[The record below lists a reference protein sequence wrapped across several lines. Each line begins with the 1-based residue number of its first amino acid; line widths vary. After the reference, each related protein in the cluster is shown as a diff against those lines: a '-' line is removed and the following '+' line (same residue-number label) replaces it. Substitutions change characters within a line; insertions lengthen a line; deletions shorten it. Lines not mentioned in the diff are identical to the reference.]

1 MKYLFLLTITPV
13 QDFISHARKL
23 KDLYG
28 GSHILSEMSRV
39 GIEYAQN
46 KGAVVI
52 FPKKVE
58 GTNSYPNRFLIEIS
72 FESEENLKAFANG
85 VSSEI
90 LSYFRNLNRTKSLIV
105 SEHIENFFQIY
116 WSASEYNGDYEEAYN
131 KVEKRLAGVKNSR
144 FFTQFGEVGRK
155 CSICGDRNIA
165 VYRDKHHKNPKKR
178 MKFYIEKQRDNL
190 LLIRDNLLQ
199 NGEGLCGVC
208 YMKRISKVKSF
219 DSTAD
224 IAIMNIPLEIREKQ
238 NYLHNDSQL
247 FYEENLNQSY
257 FDRNG
262 VDYDL
267 NTCLDEFKKF
277 KKEIKEFKQ
286 TSYYAV
292 VMFDGDDMGKWLSG
306 QKLDDRSK
314 LREFH
319 QDISLNLATF
329 AKKAKE
335 ILQEPKGMT
344 VYAGGEDFLGFVNIN
359 NLFEVIKGLNSEF
372 RKLIGQPLKE
382 QYNITNNFTFSAGVV
397 IAHYKTPLGT
407 VLNEARKSEKKAKK
421 NSDKDS
427 VCLTVL
433 KRSGEIR
440 ETVLKFDDFFELEYI
455 IEQLNENFSDK
466 FISNLEKEFL
476 LMYNKEAKD
485 EEKNRINSLIF
496 VELERLL
503 NRSVKNDKAKKN
515 IEKIKDAIEKTY
527 SIEFRNFIDGLY
539 ICRFINKEIR

>member
-39 GIEYAQN
+39 GVEYAQN
-46 KGAVVI
+46 RGAVVI

-72 FESEENLKAFANG
+72 FESEEKLKAFANG

-105 SEHIENFFQIY
+105 SEHVENFFQIY
-116 WSASEYNGDYEEAYN
+116 WSASEYNGEYKEAYN
-131 KVEKRLAGVKNSR
+131 KVEKRLAGAKNSR
-144 FFTQFGEVGRK
+144 FFTQLGEVGRK
-155 CSICGDRNIA
+155 CSICGERNIA
-165 VYRDKHHKNPKKR
+165 VYKEP
-178 MKFYIEKQRDNL
+178 MKFYIKQILIKAKKSDNL
-190 LLIRDNLLQ
+190 Q
-199 NGEGLCGVC
+199 HGEGLCGVC
-208 YMKRISKVKSF
+208 YTKRVATKVRFESVSDIS
-219 DSTAD
+219 
-224 IAIMNIPLEIREKQ
+224 IMNIPLDIRERY
-238 NYLHNDSQL
+238 NYLQNDSQL
-247 FYEENLNQSY
+247 FYEENL
-257 FDRNG
+257 
-262 VDYDL
+262 L
-267 NTCLDEFKKF
+267 NDNYLIKNDINYPLDKCQMELQKF
-277 KKEIKEFKQ
+277 QQEIRGNYKQ

-306 QKLDDRSK
+306 QKLNDMSK
-314 LREFH
+314 LKEFH
-319 QDISLNLATF
+319 EDISLNLATF

-359 NLFEVIKGLNSEF
+359 SLFEVIKDLNSEF
-372 RKLIGQPLKE
+372 TRLISQPLQE
-382 QYNITNNFTFSAGVV
+382 QYNITEKFTFSAGVV

-421 NSDKDS
+421 NSGKDS

-440 ETVLKFDDFFELEYI
+440 EAIFKHKKVEIVEEIVIELK
-455 IEQLNENFSDK
+455 ENFSDT
-466 FISNLEKEFL
+466 FISNLEREFL
-476 LMYNKEAKD
+476 IMLD
-485 EEKNRINSLIF
+485 EDGNLNLKKSLITT
-496 VELERLL
+496 EIERLL
-503 NRSVKNDKAKKN
+503 KRSKMRDDVEV
-515 IEKIKDAIEKTY
+515 EKMRELVSSLYTK
-527 SIEFRNFIDGLY
+527 EFRHFSDALVIAK
-539 ICRFINKEIR
+539 FINKEIQ

>member
-46 KGAVVI
+46 RGAVVI
-52 FPKKVE
+52 FPQKVE

-72 FESEENLKAFANG
+72 FESEANLKAFSKDMSDEVLG
-85 VSSEI
+85 
-90 LSYFRNLNRTKSLIV
+90 YFKNLNRTKSPIV
-105 SEHIENFFQIY
+105 SQHIKDFFQIY
-116 WSASEYNGDYEEAYN
+116 WSASAYNGDYEEAFDE
-131 KVEKRLAGVKNSR
+131 VEKQLAGAKNSR
-144 FFTQFGEVGRK
+144 FFTQLGEVGRK
-155 CSICGDRNIA
+155 CSICGERNIA
-165 VYRDKHHKNPKKR
+165 VYKKPMR
-178 MKFYIEKQRDNL
+178 FYIEEQRKNLVDAKKSDNL
-190 LLIRDNLLQ
+190 Q
-199 NGEGLCGVC
+199 HGEGLCGVC
-208 YMKRISKVKSF
+208 YTKRVATKAHFESVSDIS
-219 DSTAD
+219 
-224 IAIMNIPLEIREKQ
+224 IMNIPLEIREKQ

-257 FDRNG
+257 FDKND
-262 VDYDL
+262 VDSDL
-267 NTCLDEFKKF
+267 NACLDEFTKF
-277 KKEIKEFKQ
+277 KKEIKDFKQ

-306 QKLDDRSK
+306 QKINKNSN

-319 QDISLNLATF
+319 KDISLNLATF

-344 VYAGGEDFLGFVNIN
+344 VYAGGEDFLGFVNLN
-359 NLFEVIKGLNSEF
+359 SMFGVLKELNSEF
-372 RKLIGQPLKE
+372 TKLIGQPLQEKK
-382 QYNITNNFTFSAGVV
+382 QYSITDNFTFSAGVV

-421 NSDKDS
+421 NSGKDS

-440 ETVLKFDDFFELEYI
+440 EAILKHKKVEIVEEIVIELK
-455 IEQLNENFSDK
+455 ENFSDS
-466 FISNLEKEFL
+466 FISNLEREFL
-476 LMYNKEAKD
+476 IMLD
-485 EEKNRINSLIF
+485 EDGNLNLKKSLITT
-496 VELERLL
+496 EIERLL
-503 NRSVKNDKAKKN
+503 KRSKKRN
-515 IEKIKDAIEKTY
+515 EVEVEKMKELVSAIYTK
-527 SIEFRNFIDGLY
+527 EFRHFSDALAIAK
-539 ICRFINKEIR
+539 FINKEIQ